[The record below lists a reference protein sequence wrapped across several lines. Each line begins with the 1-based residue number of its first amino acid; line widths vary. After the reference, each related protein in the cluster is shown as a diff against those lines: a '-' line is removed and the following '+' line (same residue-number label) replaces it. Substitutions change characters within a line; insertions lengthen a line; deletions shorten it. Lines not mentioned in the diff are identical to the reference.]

1 MAKLDLGLPSYDS
14 LFSTEEERQESRVG
28 KITKIPISEISD
40 FKNHPFSV
48 KMDEDMV
55 KLIDSVQEN
64 GVLVP
69 ILVRPKKDGDGY
81 EMIAGHRRKFALQN
95 TGATEIDAII
105 RDLDD
110 DQATILMIDSNIQ
123 RESIA
128 PTERGYAYK
137 MRLEAMKNQGK
148 RVDLTCA
155 QVEHKLEYNKK
166 ARDNLAEALGVN
178 RNQIQRYIR
187 LTELIKP
194 LQEMVDGAHKDEFK
208 ISFLPAYELS
218 FLTKEHQEILVQAIY
233 DSLATPS
240 LSQAQQLKRESQAG
254 VFDDYRVLKLLSQ
267 TKANQK
273 QKVSMKMEDLDKYF
287 PKSYTPKQRADKIF
301 ELLEKWTKERE
312 KNKNRDR

>member
-28 KITKIPISEISD
+28 KITKIPLSEISD
-40 FKNHPFSV
+40 FKDHPFSV
-48 KMDEDMV
+48 KMDDDMV
-55 KLIDSVQEN
+55 KLIDSVREN

-69 ILVRPKKDGDGY
+69 VLVRPKKDSDGY
-81 EMIAGHRRKFALQN
+81 EMVAGHRRKFALQSS
-95 TGATEIDAII
+95 GATEIDAII
-105 RDLDD
+105 RELDD
-110 DQATILMIDSNIQ
+110 DQATILMVDSNIQ
-123 RESIA
+123 RESIP

-137 MRLEAMKNQGK
+137 MRWEAMKHQGK
-148 RVDLTCA
+148 RDDVTLS
-155 QVEHKLEYNKK
+155 QVGTKYKTK
-166 ARDNLAEALGVN
+166 RADIVLAEQLGES
-178 RNQIQRYIR
+178 RNQVQRYIR

-194 LQEMVDGAHKDEFK
+194 LQEMVDGVHKDEFK
-208 ISFLPAYELS
+208 IAFNVAYELS

-287 PKSYTPKQRADKIF
+287 PKSYTPKQRADKII

>member
-28 KITKIPISEISD
+28 KITTIPISEISD
-40 FKNHPFSV
+40 FKDHPFSV
-48 KMDEDMV
+48 KMDDDRV

-69 ILVRPKKDGDGY
+69 VLVRPKKDGEGY

-110 DQATILMIDSNIQ
+110 DQATILMVDSNIQ
-123 RESIA
+123 RENIA

-137 MRLEAMKNQGK
+137 MRLEAMKSQGK
-148 RVDLTCA
+148 RNDLTCA
-155 QVEHKLEYNKK
+155 QVGHKLEYRKK
-166 ARDNLAEALGVN
+166 SVETLAESIGES
-178 RNQIQRYIR
+178 RNQIKRYIR

-194 LQEMVDGAHKDEFK
+194 LQEMVDGVHKDEFK
-208 ISFLPAYELS
+208 IAFNVAYELS

-273 QKVSMKMEDLDKYF
+273 QKVSMKMEVLDKYF
-287 PKSYTPKQRADKIF
+287 PKSYTPKQRADKII

-312 KNKNRDR
+312 KNKSRDR